1 MMKTVSPPPPTR
13 TNEESTP
20 TDRPP
25 VAAAAKRHGV
35 YLVEDHPITQA
46 GLSAIIGREA
56 DLFICGQADSAPE
69 ALDQIA
75 KLKPSIVISDIA
87 LKTSNGLELLKNL
100 MVLCPE
106 VPILVMSMHD
116 ESLYAERAIRAGARG
131 YIMKRE
137 AAEKI
142 LPAIRAILNGDFY
155 LSEPMKGKLLSGIVR
170 SRKNEPAAF
179 PLDTLSDRELEVF
192 QLIGNGFTTREIA
205 QRLHLSTKTI
215 DSYRE
220 HLKLKLD
227 LESGAELV
235 RRAIRW
241 TRFENIVET

>member
-1 MMKTVSPPPPTR
+1 MIKASPLPEVQSNGTHGVA
-13 TNEESTP
+13 EM
-20 TDRPP
+20 P
-25 VAAAAKRHGV
+25 VVAQRHGV
-35 YLVEDHPITQA
+35 FLVEDHPITRA
-46 GLSAIIGREA
+46 GLAALIGRES

-75 KLKPSIVISDIA
+75 RLKPSLVISDIA
-87 LKTSNGLELLKNL
+87 LKTSNGLELMKNL
-100 MVLCPE
+100 MVMCPE

-170 SRKNEPAAF
+170 NRKNEPAAF

-205 QRLHLSTKTI
+205 QRLNLSTKTI

-220 HLKLKLD
+220 HLKLKLG

-241 TRFENIVET
+241 TRFENIVES

>member
-1 MMKTVSPPPPTR
+1 MKTASLPELR
-13 TNEESTP
+13 TNGGSPGLNGTESAQ
-20 TDRPP
+20 R
-25 VAAAAKRHGV
+25 KGV
-35 YLVEDHPITQA
+35 FLVEDHPITQA
-46 GLSAIIGREA
+46 GLAALINREP
-56 DLFICGQADSAPE
+56 DLFICGDTDNAPA

-75 KLKPSIVISDIA
+75 RLKPALVITDIA
-87 LKTSNGLELLKNL
+87 LKTSNGLELMKNL
-100 MVLCPE
+100 MTLCPD

-137 AAEKI
+137 AADKI
-142 LPAIRAILNGDFY
+142 VPAIRTILGGDFY
-155 LSEPMKGKLLSGIVR
+155 LSEPMKAKLLSGIVK
-170 SRKNEPAAF
+170 SRKNEPAVF

-205 QRLHLSTKTI
+205 QRLNLSTKTI

-220 HLKLKLD
+220 HLKMKLD

-241 TRFENIVET
+241 TRFENIVES